1 MAENRKDIELR
12 IAATTTGSDAIR
24 KIGEDLE
31 AVGNKGS
38 ESGKK
43 AQELNTALAAI
54 GKQGEAVATLDK
66 IEQTVG
72 DTSAKFDAATQRVK
86 ELGIA
91 LASQQSVTEGFRQRQ
106 ADAAAALKATA
117 ATLADQRAALNTLS
131 AEYDRAGKATVGYK
145 EKVEPLRKE
154 IAALENTLAGQKAAF
169 KEAKDAAAGAG
180 SELGTLE
187 GQYKKAGA
195 AVATLERAIT
205 KQTAELTGAKVAL
218 STLGVEASDAAAALV
233 KVEKALDANAKA
245 AVEVIAANTR
255 LVAIEQTVA
264 AANERNAALARK
276 AAADRVTA
284 ANRAAQAVTEQ
295 AAAEAKLGYRIQ
307 ESTDRMIAQKAAAL
321 AAGDALQSAFSIAGV
336 RSVNAIEAEIR
347 QLNAAIKKLAG
358 DTTISGAE
366 FDRAFTAARSKV
378 AALEREMQGLPPLLE
393 KSAGLAGVLR
403 QSFSQLTAAFGAFEL
418 GRQFITAN
426 NQIETLRR
434 SLTVITGTTEG
445 AASQIDFLR
454 KTAGAAGLSVG
465 ALTQDFIN
473 FSAAASTSGIS
484 LERQR
489 EIFTAVTKAAATFGI
504 TTDRV
509 GLILQA
515 LAQTASKG
523 KVTLEELQG
532 QLGESLPGAL
542 ALVADGFGVTKDR
555 LLEMVKAGIDSNAF
569 FDAFVRGSRNVTG
582 ATGEVVSFQAAVN
595 RLGNEFKRVAQEMSD
610 SAFWRGLTRLIDGA
624 ASNLDTLASTAKSLI
639 GVFIAFKGIQMA
651 REFLGL
657 AAAADVATGALGR
670 NAVAGALAGNAATAS
685 AVAGVAAVGAASAA
699 VGKLAD
705 AGVTT
710 TTALQRG
717 VASVG
722 LAATNAA
729 SQIGQIGA
737 RLAAVGGNI
746 AAVFGG
752 PVGVALT
759 LAVAFFDQI
768 QSGFVA
774 LFAKITG
781 VDKELAAVAERN
793 KKREAEQKV
802 IEDAANAR
810 ATARAAAVKLVVDAY
825 DAQIGKTKAFAAETE
840 LASAASQKAADIS
853 ARVAALAGDEV
864 TAKEALAS
872 AAEREIAFRTAIR
885 KAIVEQIG
893 EGERAI
899 AGIVKEA
906 GGRENLN
913 EAQRAQIIE
922 INKTTSAKRDE
933 LAIAEESLKVS
944 KVEAAERRNAAE
956 EIKGQ
961 TKSIEGLK
969 AAADGA
975 AEAFDKARRAQAAGL
990 VVGRDLFD
998 LQIKSAAAQGAYK
1011 KALDESLAAVGANA
1025 QELRS
1030 GLSPAML
1037 KAQGSTDDLK
1047 QALKAMG
1054 ATASDT
1060 SVLLSKSFAKE
1071 IELAGTERALEG
1083 VTRRLLEAKKT
1094 GEVFGLSFENEMNRV
1109 FTKATE
1115 FANSPE
1121 ALRKVQDQIK
1131 EIIRLNPEM
1140 AGAFSKSVD
1149 AVKAKLTELT
1159 PALRQARDDAALLG
1173 IALSGIGG
1181 QAAKGGEEGIRAY
1194 ERLKASGKATAGELQ
1209 QAFIALGIAAVA
1221 AAGGIIP
1228 EWVKVEASIRGVTIE
1243 VDSMGKA
1250 VATVTRSTREE
1261 LFKIVAGFNAVSQ
1274 ATKDAENAAL
1284 RYGSV
1289 LKQSVYDAQKFL
1301 LDASGSRFSAAVGDG
1316 NTFSPSASGSQIEQL
1331 KATRDAALTKQQR
1344 LQFNQMNNRA
1354 FNGAQILTTGVSP
1367 GFVQSQRDTVA
1378 AASQQAFA
1386 ELQAAEDALRA
1397 AEASLKEAKAN
1408 ASLDQIING
1417 QSSGVALA
1425 ADKAAGRVP
1434 IVINLNGTS
1443 RNLTVGSE
1451 NEANVLIG
1459 LLQQIGA
1466 AASRA
1471 GG

>member
-1 MAENRKDIELR
+1 MADNRKDIELR
-12 IAATTTGSDAIR
+12 IAATTSGSDAIR
-24 KIGEDLE
+24 KIGEDL
-31 AVGNKGS
+31 ATVGDTGS
-38 ESGKK
+38 ASAKK

-54 GKQGEAVATLDK
+54 GKQGDAVATLDK

-86 ELGIA
+86 ELGAA
-91 LASQQSVTEGFRQRQ
+91 LATQQGVTEGFRQRQ
-106 ADAAAALKATA
+106 ADAAAALKTTA
-117 ATLADQRAALNTLS
+117 ATLAEQRAALNTLN

-145 EKVEPLRKE
+145 DQAATLRKE
-154 IAALENTLAGQKAAF
+154 IAALENTLVGQKAAF
-169 KEAKDAAAGAG
+169 KDAKEAAAGAG
-180 SELGTLE
+180 SDLATLE

-195 AVATLERAIT
+195 AVATLERALT
-205 KQTAELTGAKVAL
+205 KQTTELTDAKTAL
-218 STLGVEASDAAAALV
+218 SALGVEATDTAAALV
-233 KVEKALDANAKA
+233 RVEAALDANAKA

-276 AAADRVTA
+276 AAADRVKS
-284 ANRAAQAVTEQ
+284 ANLAAQAAAEQ

-307 ESTDRMIAQKAAAL
+307 ESTDRMIAQKAAAN
-321 AAGDALQSAFSIAGV
+321 AAGDALKNAFSVAGV
-336 RSVNAIEAEIR
+336 RSVDAIEAEIL

-366 FDRAFTAARSKV
+366 FDRAFTAARAKV
-378 AALEREMQGLPPLLE
+378 VALEREMQGLPPLLE

-434 SLTVITGTTEG
+434 SLAVITGTTEG
-445 AASQIDFLR
+445 AAAQIDFLR

-504 TTDRV
+504 STDRV

-515 LAQTASKG
+515 LAQTANKG

-542 ALVADGFGVTKDR
+542 SLVADGFGVTKDR

-569 FDAFVRGSRNVTG
+569 FDAFVRGSRNITG
-582 ATGEVVSFQAAVN
+582 ATGDVVSFQAAVN

-624 ASNLDTLASTAKSLI
+624 ATNLDTLVKTTKSLI
-639 GVFIAFKGIQMA
+639 EVFLAFKGIQMA

-670 NAVAGALAGNAATAS
+670 NAAAGVLAGKAAAASATAGA
-685 AVAGVAAVGAASAA
+685 VAVGTASAA
-699 VGKLAD
+699 VSKLAE

-710 TTALQRG
+710 TTVLQRG

-729 SQIGQIGA
+729 SQIGQIGS
-737 RLAAVGGNI
+737 RIAAVGSNI
-746 AAVFGG
+746 ASVFGG

-759 LAVAFFDQI
+759 LAVTFFDQI

-774 LFAKITG
+774 LFSKITG

-793 KKREAEQKV
+793 KQRAAEAKV
-802 IEDAANAR
+802 IEDEANAR

-825 DAQIGKTKAFAAETE
+825 DAQINKTKAFTAETE

-853 ARVAALAGDEV
+853 ARVATLAGDEV
-864 TAKEALAS
+864 AAKEALAG
-872 AAEREIAFRTAIR
+872 AAEREIAFRTATRDAIR
-885 KAIVEQIG
+885 EQIG

-906 GGRENLN
+906 GGLSNLN
-913 EAQRAQIIE
+913 EAQRAQILE
-922 INKTTSAKRDE
+922 INKATAAKRDE
-933 LAIAEESLKVS
+933 LAVS
-944 KVEAAERRNAAE
+944 EQSVKSAKLEAIERRNAADE
-956 EIKGQ
+956 TKGQ
-961 TKSIEGLK
+961 IKSIDGLK
-969 AAADGA
+969 AAADDA
-975 AEAFDKARRAQAAGL
+975 AQALDQARRAQAAGL

-998 LQIKSAAAQGAYK
+998 LQVRSAAAQGAYT
-1011 KALDESLAAVGANA
+1011 KALNDSLAAVGANA

-1030 GLSPAML
+1030 GLSPAMV

-1060 SVLLSKSFAKE
+1060 STLLSKSFAKE
-1071 IELAGTERALEG
+1071 IELANTAKAVNLVTDRINVARDAGELFGISYEKSITLAINKAIELANTADDLKRLERQMQAIIAANPQMADAFVTSANTIKTKLLELDPVMRGLEAQAKRLGVELAG
-1083 VTRRLLEAKKT
+1083 VTGAKPSASLT
-1094 GEVFGLSFENEMNRV
+1094 NPDGTYRTTTTAGEI
-1109 FTKATE
+1109 TKA
-1115 FANSPE
+1115 
-1121 ALRKVQDQIK
+1121 Q
-1131 EIIRLNPEM
+1131 
-1140 AGAFSKSVD
+1140 VD
-1149 AVKAKLTELT
+1149 AVSQGQIAGQYDIG
-1159 PALRQARDDAALLG
+1159 ALAALQRK
-1173 IALSGIGG
+1173 A
-1181 QAAKGGEEGIRAY
+1181 
-1194 ERLKASGKATAGELQ
+1194 ASGSLT
-1209 QAFIALGIAAVA
+1209 IADASTA
-1221 AAGGIIP
+1221 AAGLNAARYNLEQLQNAGRANPAAISFDAYRSIAK
-1228 EWVKVEASIRGVTIE
+1228 EIGEFERLLSVINNAASV
-1243 VDSMGKA
+1243 A
-1250 VATVTRSTREE
+1250 AQVATPSSVGGTTST
-1261 LFKIVAGFNAVSQ
+1261 VN
-1274 ATKDAENAAL
+1274 
-1284 RYGSV
+1284 
-1289 LKQSVYDAQKFL
+1289 
-1301 LDASGSRFSAAVGDG
+1301 
-1316 NTFSPSASGSQIEQL
+1316 
-1331 KATRDAALTKQQR
+1331 
-1344 LQFNQMNNRA
+1344 
-1354 FNGAQILTTGVSP
+1354 
-1367 GFVQSQRDTVA
+1367 
-1378 AASQQAFA
+1378 
-1386 ELQAAEDALRA
+1386 
-1397 AEASLKEAKAN
+1397 
-1408 ASLDQIING
+1408 
-1417 QSSGVALA
+1417 
-1425 ADKAAGRVP
+1425 
-1434 IVINLNGTS
+1434 INLNGTTTGIKVAS
-1443 RNLTVGSE
+1443 ASDAAALT
-1451 NEANVLIG
+1451 A